1 MTDSS
6 ASTASAASQP
16 AASGCPV
23 DHKALAALKAR
34 QAATTAA
41 AASSSSSSATLSPL
55 STSSS
60 SSSSSSGCP
69 VDHSSSSTHALLN
82 PLNQMPTLS
91 QNPSPNQPTA
101 LPTARTQSSI
111 PRADEKTATWEYPS
125 PQQFY
130 NALVRKG
137 YETPVHEVSGMVDIH
152 NFLNE
157 ACWEEVKK
165 WEKRFHCDCKELR
178 LKKFQGR
185 PKDLT
190 PKARVYS
197 WFGVEKPFDRHDWTV
212 DRCGEEVRY
221 VLDYYSSPDE
231 MPGMP
236 VFNVDVRP
244 ALDSPSAIF
253 DRARMGASRLW
264 EKVFGPSAESV
275 EGEQS

>member
-1 MTDSS
+1 MDSK
-6 ASTASAASQP
+6 TASASKEG
-16 AASGCPV
+16 SCPV
-23 DHKALAALKAR
+23 DHSSFAAMSGKPAPTSKASSCPVDHASLAALGGKSTPPSQPSAS
-34 QAATTAA
+34 TT
-41 AASSSSSSATLSPL
+41 T
-55 STSSS
+55 
-60 SSSSSSGCP
+60 SSSSSGCP
-69 VDHSSSSTHALLN
+69 VDHTGSSTPLN
-82 PLNQMPTLS
+82 PLNMMPNLS
-91 QNPSPNQPTA
+91 QTPAAEQEAA

-111 PRADEKTATWEYPS
+111 PRSDAKSTWEYPS

-157 ACWEEVKK
+157 ACWDEIRK
-165 WEKRFHCDCKELR
+165 WEKRFHCDCKDLK

-197 WFGVEKPFDRHDWTV
+197 WFGVDKPFDRHDWTV
-212 DRCGEEVRY
+212 DRCGEDVRY

-253 DRARMGASRLW
+253 DRARMGAQRIW
-264 EKVFGPSAESV
+264 EKVFGAPAE
-275 EGEQS
+275 EEE

>member
-1 MTDSS
+1 MTDSNT
-6 ASTASAASQP
+6 TAPPAGAAAASK
-16 AASGCPV
+16 CPV
-23 DHKALAALKAR
+23 DHKALAALKA
-34 QAATTAA
+34 QKAAAT
-41 AASSSSSSATLSPL
+41 SSA
-55 STSSS
+55 
-60 SSSSSSGCP
+60 SSGCP
-69 VDHSSSSTHALLN
+69 VDHSSSTSSPLN
-82 PLNQMPTLS
+82 PLNQMPHLS
-91 QNPSPNQPTA
+91 QDPTPQQPA
-101 LPTARTQSSI
+101 LLPTDRTRSSI
-111 PRADEKTATWEYPS
+111 PRADEKATWEYPS

-137 YETPVHEVSGMVDIH
+137 YETPVHEVTGMVDIH

-165 WEKRFHCDCKELR
+165 WEKRFHCDCKDLK

-190 PKARVYS
+190 PKARMYS

-264 EKVFGPSAESV
+264 EKVFGPAAGAEEAV
-275 EGEQS
+275 LE